1 MSVEMKIASG
11 SDFYQHL
18 PCLETQRLVLRKAT
32 RNDVSDVFVYAS
44 DAEVTHYLRWGPHQ
58 TLSETGDYI
67 DQVLAD
73 HRTGR
78 DGPWFIEYK
87 RDRNIIGSIHLMG
100 ISIQHR
106 KAEVGFAL
114 SKEYWNQGVMT
125 EALRRVLEYSFE
137 IGLNRVEGLCPDDN
151 RAAARVMEKLGM
163 KKEGELRQ
171 YLFQKGAF
179 WDFCIYSIL
188 QQECPYP

>member
-1 MSVEMKIASG
+1 MKMVSI

-18 PCLETQRLVLRKAT
+18 PSLETTRLVLRNAT

-44 DAEVTHYLRWGPHQ
+44 DAEVTRYLRWGPHQ
-58 TLSETGDYI
+58 TLSETENYVK
-67 DQVLAD
+67 QVLAD

-87 RDRNIIGSIHLMG
+87 QNSKVIGSIHLMG
-100 ISIQHR
+100 ISTQHH

-114 SKEYWNQGVMT
+114 SKDYWNRGLMT
-125 EALRRVLEYSFE
+125 EALQTVLEYSFRV
-137 IGLNRVEGLCPDDN
+137 GLNRIEGLCINDN

-179 WDFCIYSIL
+179 WNFCVYSML
-188 QQECPYP
+188 EQEFPFL